1 MNKKFNIIGMSC
13 SSCSNHVQT
22 AINKLEGVILAN
34 VNLLS
39 NSMDVEFDENVV
51 TAEKIIAEVKN
62 AGYDA
67 TIFNSKDTNIIDSSI
82 KDLKNLKNRFL
93 VSIVFLVPL
102 MYVAMHHMLFEMF
115 GIPVPE
121 FIKNTLHGNEN
132 GIYFA
137 LVQILLLIPILIVN
151 KTYFLKGFKMLFK
164 KTPNMD
170 SLIAIGTSAAT
181 IYGLFATAMI
191 ILGTVNQN
199 FGLIEKYSMDLYF
212 ESAATILTLITLGK
226 FLEAK
231 TKTKTNE
238 AISKL
243 IDLTPKTAIV
253 IRNNI
258 ETVISYDDI
267 LKDDII
273 IIKPGSTIPVDGIII
288 EGMSTID
295 ESAITGESIPV
306 EKNIG
311 DEVISGTINSDGFIK
326 FKATKVGSETTL
338 SQIIKLV
345 ENASNSKAPIA
356 KLADKIS
363 GVFVPI
369 VILIA
374 IVATITWFLIT
385 LDLEF
390 SLSIGIAVLV
400 ISCPCALGLATPVA
414 IMVGTGVSA
423 KNGILIKDAKSLEM
437 LHKVDTIVLDK
448 TGTLTEGKLK
458 LTDLYSL
465 SEMQTEEILKILASI
480 ESKSEH
486 PLALA
491 IVNESK
497 EKNIKLYDASKF
509 LAVQGRGVKAII
521 ENTNYLVGNLNFMN
535 ENNINTSILNSYNN
549 ILFNSGKTPI
559 FLANETEILGFA
571 LLQDTLRKTSK
582 IALDKLKKLGLD
594 VVVLT
599 GDNKNSAL
607 SITEGLNID
616 KIISDVLPKDKAN
629 EIEKLKENGK
639 NVAMVGDGI
648 NDSPALASADVGMA
662 IGSGTDIAIEV
673 ADVILIKNDLL
684 DVVTAISL
692 SKSVMKNIKMNLFWA
707 FFYNVIGIPLAA
719 GLLYSSFNLKLNPMF
734 AAAAM
739 SLSSVCVILNAL
751 RLKFFKS

>member
-22 AINKLEGVILAN
+22 AINKLEGVIIAN

-39 NSMDVEFDENVV
+39 NSMEVEFNENIV

-67 TIFNSKDTNIIDSSI
+67 TIFNSTDTNIIDSSL

-115 GIPVPE
+115 GISVPE

-374 IVATITWFLIT
+374 ILATITWFLIT

-465 SEMQTEEILKILASI
+465 SEIQTEEILKIVASI

-491 IVNESK
+491 IVNEAK
-497 EKNIKLYDASKF
+497 EKGVELYNSSEF
-509 LAVQGRGVKAII
+509 LAVQGRGVKASI

-535 ENNINTSILNSYNN
+535 ENSIDTSILNSYNN